1 MAAIVTGQKTLAR
14 AGAGGAVEHERGG
27 GDRGGEGGGEE
38 LHRRGGL
45 GGTDLAALG
54 AGRPRRDILPGF
66 WPGTAR
72 SATRWSARPTHRLR
86 RCPQREPSVP
96 AIDYEVTY
104 ILRPALEETDMDA
117 RVEAIAESIKGQGGE
132 VVGEIEKLGKRRLAY
147 EIDDVRE
154 GYYVV
159 MKFKSEA
166 VASKELERQ
175 MRLNEDVMRAL
186 FIKLE
191 K

>member
-1 MAAIVTGQKTLAR
+1 M
-14 AGAGGAVEHERGG
+14 
-27 GDRGGEGGGEE
+27 
-38 LHRRGGL
+38 
-45 GGTDLAALG
+45 
-54 AGRPRRDILPGF
+54 
-66 WPGTAR
+66 
-72 SATRWSARPTHRLR
+72 
-86 RCPQREPSVP
+86 P

-117 RVEAIAESIKGQGGE
+117 RVETIAESLKANGGE

-166 VASKELERQ
+166 AASQ
-175 MRLNEDVMRAL
+175 GARAPDASQRRRHARPVHKTRK
-186 FIKLE
+186 IVDKLVDSSARHLAQSSRILSLRADR
-191 K
+191 

>member
-1 MAAIVTGQKTLAR
+1 MI
-14 AGAGGAVEHERGG
+14 
-27 GDRGGEGGGEE
+27 
-38 LHRRGGL
+38 
-45 GGTDLAALG
+45 
-54 AGRPRRDILPGF
+54 PGF
-66 WPGTAR
+66 WPG
-72 SATRWSARPTHRLR
+72 STRPPPAGRPVRPTGPAGVR
-86 RCPQREPSVP
+86 RGIPYVP

-104 ILRPALEETDMDA
+104 ILRPALEEPEMDA
-117 RVEAIAESIKGQGGE
+117 RVEAIAESLKGQGGE

-166 VASKELERQ
+166 AASRELERQ
-175 MRLNEDVMRAL
+175 MGLNEDVMRAL
-186 FIKLE
+186 FIKLD